1 MGVGAVQLMVRIRW
15 IWKGEAMVGL
25 PNEVCQ
31 VPALKVLMNS
41 IVWNCRGASKPS
53 FQKRVREM
61 VQKHNPAILVVMEIR
76 VGGNRARQ
84 ITERLPFDGA
94 IRSDAV
100 EFAGGIWVLWNSD
113 RVDVAHLASIEQEIH
128 FTVKVLISNVIWLFS
143 AVYASPKCAERHIL
157 WNNLM
162 KVADLHNMPWVIAG
176 DFNEPL
182 VNDDKFGSKAV
193 SVNSSLLFKE
203 CLDKC
208 NMIDIGF
215 AGPRYTWTNR
225 REIQVLIQQRI
236 DKSFVNPQWCLLYPN
251 AKVTHLPRYHSDHCP
266 VLLEMQP
273 GVSRGK
279 KRSFRFQTCWLL
291 DPTFPDIVSQAW
303 GGANNLVE
311 VVESFTRNVVDWN
324 KNQFGNIYT
333 RKKILMARINGI
345 QKAIAFK
352 PSSFLLKLEVDLLR
366 DLDLVL
372 NQEKELWALKSRVN
386 WLVQGDRNTAFFH
399 VSTLVRRKRN

>member
-1 MGVGAVQLMVRIRW
+1 
-15 IWKGEAMVGL
+15 MVGL

-31 VPALKVLMNS
+31 IPNHKVLMNS
-41 IVWNCRGASKPS
+41 IIWNCRGASKPS

-61 VQKHNPAILVVMEIR
+61 IQKHNLVILVVMETR
-76 VGGNRARQ
+76 VRGNKARE

-100 EFAGGIWVLWNSD
+100 GFASGIWVLWNSD
-113 RVDVAHLASIEQEIH
+113 RVNVAHLASTEQEIH
-128 FTVKVLISNVIWLFS
+128 FTVKVRISNVIWLFS
-143 AVYASPKCAERHIL
+143 IVYASPRCAERHIL

-182 VNDDKFGSKAV
+182 VNDDKFGGRAV

-225 REIQVLIQQRI
+225 REIQALIQERI
-236 DKSFVNPQWCLLYPN
+236 DRFFVNPQWCLLYPD
-251 AKVTHLPRYHSDHCP
+251 AKVTHLPSYHSDHCP
-266 VLLEMQP
+266 VLLEMQL

-279 KRSFRFQTCWLL
+279 KRPFRFQTC
-291 DPTFPDIVSQAW
+291 
-303 GGANNLVE
+303 
-311 VVESFTRNVVDWN
+311 
-324 KNQFGNIYT
+324 
-333 RKKILMARINGI
+333 
-345 QKAIAFK
+345 
-352 PSSFLLKLEVDLLR
+352 
-366 DLDLVL
+366 
-372 NQEKELWALKSRVN
+372 
-386 WLVQGDRNTAFFH
+386 
-399 VSTLVRRKRN
+399 